1 MNGLSNK
8 VDAEII
14 KENII
19 VKYAKTINA
28 CSAIVKKVKGILIA
42 FNESDAEDPSV
53 GLKSSDWAWKLA
65 HEITHL
71 NNYEDTMYRP
81 DEGAQIIKEKEEL
94 TDLLAIRRYLNE
106 DELLNCY
113 IENCGNVEETA
124 EDLEVPVNVLQKAF
138 LLFSE
143 TSEHFRKRCVE
154 IHTRYLWA
162 QD

>member
-1 MNGLSNK
+1 MNCLTEK

-42 FNESDAEDPSV
+42 FSESDAEDPTV

-71 NNYEDTMYRP
+71 DYYEDTMYRP
-81 DEGAQIIKEKEEL
+81 GEGTQIIKDKEEL
-94 TDLLAIRRYLNE
+94 TDLLAIRKYLDE
-106 DELLNCY
+106 DEILNCY
-113 IENCGNVEETA
+113 IDNCGNAEETA
-124 EDLEVPVNVLQKAF
+124 EDLQVPVAVLQKAF

-143 TSEHFRKRCVE
+143 TSENFRKRCTE
-154 IHTRYLWA
+154 INAHYLWA